1 MRWASSQLH
10 DIDALIRMMDPC
22 VDGQFHVKSLSRFAD
37 IISRCIQV
45 KIYVCIHVEVGIHIL
60 GSYHY
65 IIPISQHV
73 LLDVDVFSYIREKK

>member
-45 KIYVCIHVEVGIHIL
+45 KIYVYSC
-60 GSYHY
+60 
-65 IIPISQHV
+65 
-73 LLDVDVFSYIREKK
+73 